1 MLSLAILTSHGFA
14 TLAPPRPTVAEATR
28 MRDGGITRSRAAMSA
43 PDEYD
48 LAAPK
53 FDLLEMRSF
62 RRDAT
67 LQYAVSQR
75 SQQLRIIFFAS
86 SAVVA
91 AAAPWAA
98 GALLSDVSILD
109 ARGLAGCAA
118 ASLLFGSLAAR
129 ERGLRGKVEL

>member
-28 MRDGGITRSRAAMSA
+28 MRDGGIALSRATTSA

-75 SQQLRIIFFAS
+75 SQQLRILFFAS

-98 GALLSDVSILD
+98 GALLPDVSILD